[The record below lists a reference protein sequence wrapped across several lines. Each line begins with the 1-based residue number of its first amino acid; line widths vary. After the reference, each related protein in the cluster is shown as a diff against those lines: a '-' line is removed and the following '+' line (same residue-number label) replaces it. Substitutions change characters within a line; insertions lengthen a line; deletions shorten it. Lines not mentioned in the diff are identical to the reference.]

1 MFNLSCDYKNEIHV
15 SKFSDII
22 VMSILKIHK
31 NTHNTRNA
39 YKLIKYFVFSKII
52 INLFGL

>member
-52 INLFGL
+52 K